1 MIKRTLTDEMI
12 RHGLSKAHSSPRKRY
27 PLLLH
32 EHGAYFNEVFNFIC
46 QDSYM
51 QPHLHP
57 GSEKNEI
64 IQVLRGALAVLYFDE
79 NGMITE
85 ETLLDAEQF
94 DSIEVP
100 AFTWHTYVMLS
111 SEVITYECM
120 NGIYDPATWK
130 QFAPWAPSENSAE
143 ATPYLETL
151 ALKLQ

>member
-1 MIKRTLTDEMI
+1 MIKQTLTDEMV
-12 RHGLSKAHSSPRKRY
+12 RQGFSEAYSSPRKRY

-46 QDSYM
+46 RDSYM

-64 IQVLRGALAVLYFDE
+64 IQAVRGALVVLYFDE
-79 NGMITE
+79 NGMITRK
-85 ETLLDAEQF
+85 TFLNGDQF
-94 DSIEVP
+94 DSVEVP

-111 SEVITYECM
+111 SEVVTYECM
-120 NGIYDPATWK
+120 NGIYDPLTWK

-143 ATPYLETL
+143 ATAYFETL
-151 ALKLQ
+151 TLELQ

>member
-1 MIKRTLTDEMI
+1 MIKRTPTDEMI
-12 RHGLSKAHSSPRKRY
+12 RHGFSNAHSSLRKRY

-46 QDSYM
+46 RDSYM

-64 IQVLRGALAVLYFDE
+64 IQVVRGTLAVLYFDE
-79 NGMITE
+79 NGIVTE
-85 ETLLDAEQF
+85 KTLLNAEQF

-120 NGIYDPATWK
+120 NGIYNPVTWK

-143 ATPYLETL
+143 ATAYFETL
-151 ALKLQ
+151 ALKVQ